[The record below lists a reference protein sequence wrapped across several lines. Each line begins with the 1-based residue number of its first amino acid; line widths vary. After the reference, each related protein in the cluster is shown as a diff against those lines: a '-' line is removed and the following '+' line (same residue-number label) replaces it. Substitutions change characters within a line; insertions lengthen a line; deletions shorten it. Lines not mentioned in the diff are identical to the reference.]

1 MTTIMS
7 WFKSFY
13 NLPNVRG
20 VINGT
25 HFSMSKPI
33 RPFNENYYY
42 HRIGVYNIVCQIV
55 IDKKKHLL
63 IFLGLLNNG
72 NNSQVL
78 LKIWSLYASTIPW
91 IV

>member
-1 MTTIMS
+1 MS

-13 NLPNVRG
+13 NFPNVRG

-42 HRIGVYNIVCQIV
+42 HRMGVYNIVCQIV
-55 IDKKKHLL
+55 IDKKKT
-63 IFLGLLNNG
+63 FNDFFWD
-72 NNSQVL
+72 S
-78 LKIWSLYASTIPW
+78 SLMATIHKSF
-91 IV
+91 